1 MRVAMYYRNSDIRLE
16 ELPKPSIGPGEALIR
31 VRASGICGSDV
42 MEWYRIKKAP
52 IVLGH
57 EVTGDIVELGE
68 GVEGFSVGDRVVFT
82 HHVPCN
88 NCYYCQR
95 GEHSLCETLHNTKFY
110 PGGNAEYVRMPK
122 LNIEKG
128 GMLRLP
134 DNVSYDEGTF
144 IEPLGCVVRGMRKLD
159 IQPGDSVLVL
169 GSGLSGLLNIKAAI
183 AMGAGRVVATDISEY
198 RLNAAREAGASTA
211 INALEVEDV
220 VAEVKAAN
228 DNRGFDIVIVCTA
241 APVVFNQAMQAADK
255 GAKVLLFAINT
266 PGTEIPFEPYAL
278 YSKGITL
285 MSTYAAAPRDL
296 REAMTL
302 IANGRVEVASLI
314 THHLL
319 LAETQKGFEMTARA
333 ENSLKV
339 IIDPTR

>member
-1 MRVAMYYRNSDIRLE
+1 MYYNNHDVRLE
-16 ELPKPSIGPGEALIR
+16 EMPRPVIGPGEALIK

-57 EVTGDIVELGE
+57 EVTGDIVELGA
-68 GVEGFSVGDRVVFT
+68 GVEGFQVGDRVVFT

-110 PGGNAEYVRMPK
+110 PGGNAEYVRLPQI
-122 LNIEKG
+122 NIEKG
-128 GMLRLP
+128 GMLHLP
-134 DNVSYDEGTF
+134 EAVSYDEGTF
-144 IEPLGCVVRGMRKLD
+144 IEPLGCVMRGMRKLA

-183 AMGAGRVVATDISEY
+183 AMGAGRIVATDISDY
-198 RLNAAREAGASTA
+198 RLQAARQAGAETV
-211 INALEVEDV
+211 INALHGDV
-220 VAEVKAAN
+220 VAAAKAAN
-228 DNRGFDIVIVCTA
+228 EGRGFDIVIVCTA
-241 APVVFNQAMQAADK
+241 APMVFGQALQAADK
-255 GAKVLLFAINT
+255 GATMLLFAINT
-266 PGTEIPFEPYAL
+266 PGTKIPFEPYAL
-278 YSKGITL
+278 YHKGVTL
-285 MSTYAAAPRDL
+285 TSTYAAAPRDL

-302 IANGRVEVASLI
+302 IASGRIEVASLI
-314 THHLL
+314 THRLP
-319 LAETQKGFEMTARA
+319 LAETQKGFQMTARA

-339 IIDPTR
+339 IIDPTLP

>member
-1 MRVAMYYRNSDIRLE
+1 MRVAMYYNNNDVRLE
-16 ELPKPSIGPGEALIR
+16 ELPKPTIGPGEALIK

-68 GVEGFSVGDRVVFT
+68 GVEGFEIGDRVVFT

-110 PGGNAEYVRMPK
+110 PGGNAEYVRLPQI
-122 LNIEKG
+122 NIEKG
-128 GMLRLP
+128 GLLRLP
-134 DNVSYDEGTF
+134 ENISYEDGTF

-169 GSGLSGLLNIKAAI
+169 GSGLSGLLNIKAAKTL
-183 AMGAGRVVATDISEY
+183 GAGRIVATDISDY
-198 RLNAAREAGASTA
+198 RLHAASAAGAETVV
-211 INALEVEDV
+211 NALEEDA
-220 VAEVKAAN
+220 VAAAKAAN
-228 DNRGFDIVIVCTA
+228 DGRGFDIVIVCTA
-241 APVVFNQAMQAADK
+241 APMVFTQAMQAADK

-266 PGTEIPFEPYAL
+266 PGAEIPFEPYAL
-278 YSKGITL
+278 YHKGVTL
-285 MSTYAAAPRDL
+285 TSTYAAAPRDL
-296 REAMTL
+296 REALTL
-302 IANGRVEVASLI
+302 LQAGRIEVTSLI
-314 THHLL
+314 THRLP
-319 LAETQKGFEMTARA
+319 LAETQKGFQMTARA

-339 IIDPTR
+339 IIDPQR

>member
-1 MRVAMYYRNSDIRLE
+1 MRVAMYYNNNDVRLE
-16 ELPKPSIGPGEALIR
+16 ELPRPVIGPGEALIQ

-68 GVEGFSVGDRVVFT
+68 GVEGFAVGERVVFT

-95 GEHSLCETLHNTKFY
+95 GEHSLCETLHNTRFY
-110 PGGNAEYVRMPK
+110 PGGNAEYVRLPQI
-122 LNIEKG
+122 NIEKG

-134 DNVSYDEGTF
+134 ENVSYDEGTF
-144 IEPLGCVVRGMRKLD
+144 IEPLGCVIRGMRKMD
-159 IQPGDSVLVL
+159 IQPSDSVLVL

-183 AMGAGRVVATDISEY
+183 AMGAGRVVATDINDY
-198 RLNAAREAGASTA
+198 RLAAARQAGADVA
-211 INALEVEDV
+211 INALEGDV
-220 VAEVKAAN
+220 VTAARAAN
-228 DNRGFDIVIVCTA
+228 DGRGFDIVIVCTA
-241 APVVFNQAMQAADK
+241 APMVFGQALELADK
-255 GAKVLLFAINT
+255 GATMLLFAINT

-278 YSKGITL
+278 YHKGVTL
-285 MSTYAAAPRDL
+285 TSTYAAAPRDL

-302 IANGRVEVASLI
+302 IASGRIEVASLI
-314 THHLL
+314 THRLPL
-319 LAETQKGFEMTARA
+319 DETQKGFQMTARA
-333 ENSLKV
+333 ESSLKV
-339 IIDPTR
+339 IIDPTLR

>member
-1 MRVAMYYRNSDIRLE
+1 MRVAMYYNNNDVRLE
-16 ELPKPSIGPGEALIR
+16 ELPRPVIGPGEALIK

-68 GVEGFSVGDRVVFT
+68 GVEGFQVGERVVFT

-110 PGGNAEYVRMPK
+110 PGGNAEYVRLPQI
-122 LNIEKG
+122 NIEKG

-134 DNVSYDEGTF
+134 ENVSYDEGTF
-144 IEPLGCVVRGMRKLD
+144 IEPLGCVMRGMRKLD

-183 AMGAGRVVATDISEY
+183 AMGAGRVVATDISDY
-198 RLNAAREAGASTA
+198 RLEAARQAGAEVA
-211 INALEVEDV
+211 INALEGDV
-220 VAEVKAAN
+220 VAAARAAN
-228 DNRGFDIVIVCTA
+228 DGRGFDIVIVCTA
-241 APVVFNQAMQAADK
+241 APMVFNQALELADK
-255 GAKVLLFAINT
+255 GATMLLFAINT

-278 YSKGITL
+278 YHKGVTL
-285 MSTYAAAPRDL
+285 TSTYAAAPRDL

-302 IANGRVEVASLI
+302 IAAGRVEVASLI
-314 THHLL
+314 THRLP
-319 LAETQKGFEMTARA
+319 LAETQKGFQMTARA

-339 IIDPTR
+339 IIDPTL

>member
-1 MRVAMYYRNSDIRLE
+1 MRVAMYYNNNDVRLE
-16 ELPKPSIGPGEALIR
+16 ELPRPVIGPGEALIQ

-57 EVTGDIVELGE
+57 EVTGDIVELGA
-68 GVEGFSVGDRVVFT
+68 GVEGFAVGERVVFT

-95 GEHSLCETLHNTKFY
+95 GEHSLCETLHNTRFY
-110 PGGNAEYVRMPK
+110 PGGNAEYVRLPQI
-122 LNIEKG
+122 NIEKG
-128 GMLRLP
+128 GMLHLP
-134 DNVSYDEGTF
+134 ENVSYDEGTF
-144 IEPLGCVVRGMRKLD
+144 IEPLGCVMRGMRKLD

-183 AMGAGRVVATDISEY
+183 AMGAGRVVATDINDY
-198 RLNAAREAGASTA
+198 RLAAARQAGADVA
-211 INALEVEDV
+211 INALEGDV
-220 VAEVKAAN
+220 VTAARAAN
-228 DNRGFDIVIVCTA
+228 DGRGFDIVIVCTA
-241 APVVFNQAMQAADK
+241 APMVFGQALELADK
-255 GAKVLLFAINT
+255 GATMLLFAINT

-278 YSKGITL
+278 YHKGVTL
-285 MSTYAAAPRDL
+285 TSTYAAAPRDL

-302 IANGRVEVASLI
+302 IASGRIEVASLI
-314 THHLL
+314 THRLP
-319 LAETQKGFEMTARA
+319 LAETQKGFQMTARA

-339 IIDPTR
+339 IIDPTLR